1 MGFNFAG
8 IFMILAWPVLAYLG
22 IEMARHMKP
31 AMPNGGWFQVHR
43 VLVLTSL
50 FFTCVAFLLIFIAFR
65 NNETPGLITLGD
77 MVSAFV
83 CLYVIC
89 ARVCRCAHV
98 CMHVC
103 INVYVMY
110 LYMRYVCVCIYVC
123 IFISWLRSF
132 QIGFYYYRMD

>member
-1 MGFNFAG
+1 
-8 IFMILAWPVLAYLG
+8 MILAWPILAYLG
-22 IEMARHMKP
+22 IAVARHMKP

-83 CLYVIC
+83 CVCVYVIC
-89 ARVCRCAHV
+89 ACVCRCAHV
-98 CMHVC
+98 CVC
-103 INVYVMY
+103 MFV
-110 LYMRYVCVCIYVC
+110 
-123 IFISWLRSF
+123 
-132 QIGFYYYRMD
+132 

>member
-1 MGFNFAG
+1 
-8 IFMILAWPVLAYLG
+8 MILAWPILAYLG
-22 IEMARHMKP
+22 IAVARHMKP

-83 CLYVIC
+83 CVCMCMLYV
-89 ARVCRCAHV
+89 HV
-98 CMHVC
+98 CVHVC

-110 LYMRYVCVCIYVC
+110 LYMHVCMYVCMYVCVHIRVY
-123 IFISWLRSF
+123 FYISQLRSF
-132 QIGFYYYRMD
+132 QIGLYYYRMD

>member
-22 IEMARHMKP
+22 IAMARHMKP

-83 CLYVIC
+83 CVCVCYMCTCVSVC
-89 ARVCRCAHV
+89 ARVCACLYKCVCYVFVYAV
-98 CMHVC
+98 CMCVHIC
-103 INVYVMY
+103 VY
-110 LYMRYVCVCIYVC
+110 
-123 IFISWLRSF
+123 
-132 QIGFYYYRMD
+132 FYQLVA